1 MTPFSLSIVAPD
13 RLVAEIDVMSVT
25 APGLAGYFGVWA
37 NHQPMISALKPG
49 LVEYIA
55 ASDSSPQYVAVGGG
69 FAEVSPGR
77 VTILAD
83 DAHIASEINLAKA
96 EEELEEAMRALRG
109 GESSMTTEEAT
120 EAVERALVR
129 IKAAKKLG

>member
-1 MTPFSLSIVAPD
+1 MTSFSLSIVAPD
-13 RLVAEIDVMSVT
+13 RLVADMDVMSVT

-37 NHQPMISALKPG
+37 NHQPMIAALKPG
-49 LVEYIA
+49 LVEYV
-55 ASDSSPQYVAVGGG
+55 ASNDPSPQYVAIGGG

-83 DAHIASEINLAKA
+83 DAYLATEINLARA
-96 EEELEEAMRALRG
+96 EQELEEAMKALRG
-109 GESSMTTEEAT
+109 GESTMTSEEAT

-129 IKAAKKLG
+129 IKAAKKAG

>member
-1 MTPFSLSIVAPD
+1 MTSFSLSIVAPD
-13 RLVAEIDVMSVT
+13 RLVAEMDVTTVT

-37 NHQPMISALKPG
+37 SHQPMIAALKPG
-49 LVEYIA
+49 LVEYQG
-55 ASDSSPQYVAVGGG
+55 ASDPSPQYVAIGGG

-83 DAHIASEINLAKA
+83 DAYLATEINLARA
-96 EEELEEAMRALRG
+96 EQELDEAMKALRG
-109 GESSMTTEEAT
+109 GESTMTTEEAT

-129 IKAAKKLG
+129 IKAAKKAG